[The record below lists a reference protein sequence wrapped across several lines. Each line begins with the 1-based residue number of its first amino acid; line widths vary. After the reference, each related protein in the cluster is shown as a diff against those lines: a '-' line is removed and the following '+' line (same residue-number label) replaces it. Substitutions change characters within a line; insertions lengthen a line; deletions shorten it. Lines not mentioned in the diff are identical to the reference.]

1 MPLTGGKAVKLFSK
15 KSKAQHAGVQTAH
28 KGSGQVHPF
37 SALDRYVPQSVAEYE
52 LYATLREAVPVI
64 DAALSKIVRLVGNFR
79 LRAVNP
85 AYQSELDNFVNC
97 VNVGTGGVS
106 LQTFISRYLDQLI
119 TYGVAVGEMIPSDN
133 LRGISGLYN
142 SSLKDVAVTTGENPM
157 DTLVCRRDINNT
169 VLENQSLLVSSR
181 LNPEPGSVEGRSLL
195 RGLPFV
201 SSVLMKIF
209 GCIGNN
215 FERAGNIRYA
225 VTYKPSDNS
234 GVNARQR
241 AGEIAREWSRAMR
254 DDRGVC
260 DFVAVGDVSVKVIG
274 ADSQILDCD
283 IPVKHLLEQI
293 VSKLCIPPFLLGL
306 SWSSTERMSTVQT
319 DILTSEL
326 EYFRSVLNPVIRKI
340 AETQLRF
347 LGCSQGVEIEWDNIS
362 LQDEKELAQAR
373 LLSAQAKQIEES
385 MEVKA

>member
-1 MPLTGGKAVKLFSK
+1 MKLFSK
-15 KSKAQHAGVQTAH
+15 KNRAQHTGVQTAP
-28 KGSGQVHPF
+28 KGSCRVHPF
-37 SALDRYVPQSVAEYE
+37 SALDRYSPQSVAEYE
-52 LYATLREAVPVI
+52 LYASLREAVPVI

-85 AYQSELDNFVNC
+85 AYQITLDDFVKG
-97 VNVGTGGVS
+97 VSVGAGGVS
-106 LQTFISRYLDQLI
+106 LQTFVSRYLDQLI
-119 TYGVAVGEMIPSDN
+119 TYGVAVGEMIPSEN
-133 LRGISGLYN
+133 LHGICGLYN
-142 SSLKDVAVTTGENPM
+142 ASLRDVAVVAGDNPM
-157 DTLVCRRDINNT
+157 EALVCRRDVNNS
-169 VLENQSLLVSSR
+169 VLDNQNLLVSSL
-181 LNPEPGSVEGRSLL
+181 LNPEPGTVQGQSILK
-195 RGLPFV
+195 GLPFV

-293 VSKLCIPPFLLGL
+293 VSKLCVPPFLLGL
-306 SWSSTERMSTVQT
+306 SWSSTERMSAVQT

-326 EYFRSVLNPVIRKI
+326 EYFRSLLNPVIRKI
-340 AETQLRF
+340 ADTQLRF
-347 LGCSQGVEIEWDNIS
+347 LGDSQGVEIEWDNIS
-362 LQDEKELAQAR
+362 LQDEKELAEAR
-373 LLSAQAKQIEES
+373 LINAQAKQIEES
-385 MEVKA
+385 LEVKS